1 MRCSRV
7 LAADECRAERHLP
20 KAWASA
26 HATERWRKQLPTGS
40 IQRDL
45 AAWSPIMGNITT
57 GERIKRNRIKVGWT
71 QGDLAEKVGVSQMT
85 VSNWESGKAN
95 PKPDQKS
102 QVFSLLGVVKV
113 IQDGGSEDTSPD
125 TSEAGPPAVAS
136 WLTKTR
142 LERKMSV
149 PELAA
154 AADVTAAQ
162 IYNIESGR
170 TTNPRR
176 STVQRLEKALD
187 ERLPPE
193 TKAEIRQEATVE
205 GVGEFFEFDPHDR
218 EDWPDEPGIY
228 VLYDISDRP
237 IYVGQ
242 GSSIRRRIADHEEK
256 FWFKHPIVSTASY
269 ISVPDGELRKKIETI
284 LIRFLKRNA
293 VINKQNVDRG

>member
-1 MRCSRV
+1 
-7 LAADECRAERHLP
+7 
-20 KAWASA
+20 
-26 HATERWRKQLPTGS
+26 
-40 IQRDL
+40 
-45 AAWSPIMGNITT
+45 MGNITT

-85 VSNWESGKAN
+85 VSNWEAGKAH
-95 PKPDQKS
+95 PKPDQKAHI
-102 QVFSLLGVVKV
+102 FSLLGVAKPEPK
-113 IQDGGSEDTSPD
+113 GSAEESAPE
-125 TSEAGPPAVAS
+125 TSEEGPSAIAS
-136 WLTKTR
+136 WLTRTR

-149 PELAA
+149 PELSE
-154 AADVTAAQ
+154 AADVTAGQ

-176 STVQRLEKALD
+176 STIQKLEKALD
-187 ERLPPE
+187 ERLPQE
-193 TKAEIRQEATVE
+193 TKAEIKEEASVE
-205 GVGEFFEFDPHDR
+205 GVGEFFEFDPHDKD
-218 EDWPDEPGIY
+218 DWPDEPGIY

-237 IYVGQ
+237 VYVGQ
-242 GSSIRRRIADHEEK
+242 GASIRRRISDHEEK

>member
-1 MRCSRV
+1 
-7 LAADECRAERHLP
+7 
-20 KAWASA
+20 
-26 HATERWRKQLPTGS
+26 
-40 IQRDL
+40 
-45 AAWSPIMGNITT
+45 MGNITT

-85 VSNWESGKAN
+85 VSNWEAGKAH
-95 PKPDQKS
+95 PKAEQKA
-102 QVFSLLGVVKV
+102 QIFSLLGVAKPA
-113 IQDGGSEDTSPD
+113 GKDTD
-125 TSEAGPPAVAS
+125 EETAVETSEAGPSAVAS

-149 PELAA
+149 PELSE
-154 AADVTAAQ
+154 AADVTAGQ

-170 TTNPRR
+170 TTNPRP
-176 STVQRLEKALD
+176 STIQKLEKALN

-193 TKAEIRQEATVE
+193 TKAEIKEEATVE
-205 GVGEFFEFDPHDR
+205 GVGEFFEFDPHDKD
-218 EDWPDEPGIY
+218 DWPDVPGIY

-242 GSSIRRRIADHEEK
+242 GASIRRRIADHEEK

-293 VINKQNVDRG
+293 VINKQNVERG